1 MVLILLSAGLV
12 FADINEVGERAQ
24 DVWKG
29 TFGSDENITTNV
41 IFMNPVYFMDRL
53 LSYSNPNYFINFS
66 GGSQLNE
73 LGLNNLDV
81 NYTKIHNNLNVTTS
95 SGRAIWAKSTNND
108 AVAGETT
115 ASGKSAIYGWAAT
128 PNAYSGYFDGGQFY
142 INSYPITL
150 ADSHFKNCGKL
161 YTDANGN
168 VTCGSETD
176 PQVGQT
182 TSGKWCTGT
191 GSQVTCNQNPP
202 VTSETD
208 PQVGQTT
215 SGKWCT
221 GTGSQVTC
229 NQNPPV
235 TSETDPQVGQTT
247 NSDVCYGTGTQ
258 TTCNNNNLY
267 WDSSNNRL
275 GIGTSNPQVTLDVNG
290 IIRESN
296 QPTAS
301 NDVATK
307 AYVDA
312 AVVSAASSGLEFSDD
327 DNDGAAGLLSETGKW
342 LSPYDCND
350 TNSEIK
356 IARDKTCDGDSDG
369 YIDETSFINHS
380 LQCSNIL
387 QEGGDL
393 NDNIQGNNPYNVGN
407 AADGTCD
414 GDGDGYIDFYAFTSV
429 NHNLQCSNI
438 LQEGGDLD
446 DNLQGNNPLN
456 IGNAADGTCDGDGD
470 GYIDI
475 SAGGKQGN
483 CHILDP
489 NDTVSSVTGA
499 GLGIASDG
507 SCDGDGDGYIDKS
520 AYPGNGDS
528 YCDYDDNHA
537 GSFSGYGCGSCP
549 FGTFQNNGNTYC
561 ADPAYAYG
569 TCCNSQYGGDED
581 WTMEGGG
588 IYCK

>member
-12 FADINEVGERAQ
+12 FADTNEVGERAQ

-81 NYTKIHNNLNVTTS
+81 NYTKIHNNLNVTTT
-95 SGRAIWAKSTNND
+95 SGRAIWAKSTNSD

-115 ASGKSAIYGWAAT
+115 ASGKSAIYGWAAA
-128 PNAYSGYFDGGQFY
+128 PNAYSGYFEGGQFY
-142 INSYPITL
+142 TRSYPITL

-182 TSGKWCTGT
+182 T
-191 GSQVTCNQNPP
+191 
-202 VTSETD
+202 
-208 PQVGQTT
+208 
-215 SGKWCT
+215 
-221 GTGSQVTC
+221 
-229 NQNPPV
+229 
-235 TSETDPQVGQTT
+235 
-247 NSDVCYGTGTQ
+247 NSDICYGTGTQ
-258 TTCNNNNLY
+258 TTCNDNNLY

-312 AVVSAASSGLEFSDD
+312 AVVSAASSGLGFSDD

-369 YIDETSFINHS
+369 YTDWTAFINHS
-380 LQCSNIL
+380 LQCSK
-387 QEGGDL
+387 
-393 NDNIQGNNPYNVGN
+393 
-407 AADGTCD
+407 
-414 GDGDGYIDFYAFTSV
+414 
-429 NHNLQCSNI
+429 I

-446 DNLQGNNPLN
+446 DNLQGNNPYN
-456 IGNAADGTCDGDGD
+456 VGNATDGTCDGDGD
-470 GYIDI
+470 GYIDWEAFPKGLQCSKI
-475 SAGGKQGN
+475 LQGGGDLDDNLQGN
-483 CHILDP
+483 NPGSIGNAL
-489 NDTVSSVTGA
+489 
-499 GLGIASDG
+499 DG
-507 SCDGDGDGYIDKS
+507 SCDGDGDGYIDIKLTNTGNAACSYFDRNDSDNSIHNDLDAANHAADGTCDGDGDGYIDKS

-537 GSFSGYGCGSCP
+537 GDLSGYGCSDCPWGYSSCNNDNGYCCLRPDGSVADNYYCKS
-549 FGTFQNNGNTYC
+549 GTTSYF
-561 ADPAYAYG
+561 
-569 TCCNSQYGGDED
+569 

-588 IYCK
+588 THCK